1 MEKGTGGQ
9 FTFLFLFIKGMGGR
23 LLFIAGGLSDG
34 TLSDTERGH
43 RKRQAALN
51 LRLFCRVTIG
61 ENLPMEPIVRK
72 SRFFLV
78 TLLCLCAAAV
88 LYVMAYRA
96 LGHYLSDGEKAYPDI
111 SVEIR

>member
-1 MEKGTGGQ
+1 MSA
-9 FTFLFLFIKGMGGR
+9 R
-23 LLFIAGGLSDG
+23 LS
-34 TLSDTERGH
+34 TR
-43 RKRQAALN
+43 RQLN
-51 LRLFCRVTIG
+51 LRLVCRVTIG
-61 ENLPMEPIVRK
+61 ENFPMEPIVRK

>member
-1 MEKGTGGQ
+1 M
-9 FTFLFLFIKGMGGR
+9 
-23 LLFIAGGLSDG
+23 
-34 TLSDTERGH
+34 
-43 RKRQAALN
+43 
-51 LRLFCRVTIG
+51 
-61 ENLPMEPIVRK
+61 RK

-96 LGHYLSDGEKAYPDI
+96 LRYYLSDGEKAYPDI